1 MQISEKSIGLVLGGG
16 GARGF
21 FHIGVLKAIQEL
33 NIKIDKISG
42 TSVGAV
48 VGAIYAA
55 NPQTDF
61 DKLTS
66 EIDFLKITKA
76 MALGRKSGTTSGI
89 ETFIKN
95 HLSANDFSDLKIPLS
110 FNATDINNKEE
121 VVFDKGPLFPALI
134 SSISIPGVF
143 PPIKIGGRFLVD
155 GGVANNVPA
164 SLITD
169 TTNLIISDITGPV
182 RKIESDTSPL
192 KVLYSSITFMQYR
205 IKQEE
210 LNKIKNQKV
219 THLKLLENNIFLLD
233 FRKKNFKKL
242 INLGYKAMMDS
253 DFAK

>member
-1 MQISEKSIGLVLGGG
+1 MQFSEKSIGLVLSGG

-48 VGAIYAA
+48 IGAIYAA
-55 NPQTDF
+55 KPQTDF

-66 EIDFLKITKA
+66 ELDFFKVTKTI
-76 MALGRKSGTTSGI
+76 ALGTKSGTTSGI
-89 ETFIKN
+89 ESFIKK
-95 HLSANDFSDLKIPLS
+95 HLSATDFSELKIPLS

-121 VVFDKGPLFPALI
+121 VVFNKGPLFPALI

-143 PPIKIGGRFLVD
+143 PPVKIGERFLID

-164 SLITD
+164 SLVTD
-169 TTNLIISDITGPV
+169 TTDLIISDITGPV
-182 RKIESDTSPL
+182 KKIDSSTSPL

-219 THLKLLENNIFLLD
+219 THLKLLDNNIFLLD

-242 INLGYKAMMDS
+242 IDLGYNAMMNS
-253 DFAK
+253 DLAK